1 MAVGRARNYLPS
13 GESWSALRVLTLG
26 LGVKS
31 PTTKMNDNV
40 SEMAPLRVEELLCFA
55 LYVTARAS
63 EASYRPVFSKL
74 GLTYPR
80 YITLVVLFE
89 RDGIA
94 MSALGARL
102 HLDSG
107 TLTPLVKG
115 MEADGLV
122 TRRRDPLDERSV
134 QVSLTKKGREV
145 SAKAIAAAHSV
156 ACTINMPAKE
166 VARIR
171 DDLKKV
177 QAALTRAGN

>member
-1 MAVGRARNYLPS
+1 MN
-13 GESWSALRVLTLG
+13 
-26 LGVKS
+26 
-31 PTTKMNDNV
+31 TTV
-40 SEMAPLRVEELLCFA
+40 AEMAPLRVEELLCFA

-63 EASYRPVFSKL
+63 EASYRPLFSKL

-80 YITLVVLFE
+80 YIVLTVLSE

-94 MSALGARL
+94 MSTLGARL
-102 HLDSG
+102 YLDSG

-134 QVSLTKKGREV
+134 QISLTKKGREV
-145 SAKAIAAAHSV
+145 SAKAMAAAQSV
-156 ACTINMPAKE
+156 ACTINMPPKE

-171 DDLKKV
+171 DDIKKV
-177 QAALTRAGN
+177 HAALTRAGN

>member
-1 MAVGRARNYLPS
+1 
-13 GESWSALRVLTLG
+13 
-26 LGVKS
+26 
-31 PTTKMNDNV
+31 
-40 SEMAPLRVEELLCFA
+40 
-55 LYVTARAS
+55 
-63 EASYRPVFSKL
+63 
-74 GLTYPR
+74 
-80 YITLVVLFE
+80 LFE

-94 MSALGARL
+94 MSTLGARL

-134 QVSLTKKGREV
+134 QVGLTKKGREV

-156 ACTINMPAKE
+156 ACTINIPAKE

-177 QAALTRAGN
+177 QAALRAGN